1 MAEEETLEPV
11 DAELDPELDPELD
24 SEAEPEE
31 PKKAGPSPPPPCPA
45 CPSGGAP
52 AWMATFAD
60 MATLLM
66 AFFVLLLSFAEMNV
80 PKYKQIAGSMKAA
93 FGVKR
98 VVPIIS
104 IPTARSL
111 VKEEFTPAVAAPTVI
126 DRKRQRS
133 DEMTKRNVVA
143 KTEEKKADFETEQNF
158 RKLEEILAE
167 EIEQGQVTVR
177 LEDDRVIV
185 ELQSKDSSG
194 GEGEADKGNGSGGP
208 ISQETLDIAA
218 KVIEAQTDSSTE
230 IEVRKQQLASGAD
243 NSASAKDSN
252 QQAQSGAGVDGSNQN
267 VEDRLQKIRADLA
280 AEIQMGLAEVERVG
294 DRIIVRLASQ
304 GSFVSG
310 SADLQS
316 GFIGLLRQVGASLAA
331 TDGKVSVEGHTDN
344 VPVAFSER
352 FNSNWDLSAARS
364 ASVADFFINNSG
376 FEQGNMLVTGF
387 ADTKPIATN
396 NTAAG
401 RARNRRIEV
410 IVDGS

>member
-1 MAEEETLEPV
+1 MAEEALNDEEQDEP
-11 DAELDPELDPELD
+11 DC
-24 SEAEPEE
+24 
-31 PKKAGPSPPPPCPA
+31 PKCPPP
-45 CPSGGAP
+45 GAP

-80 PKYKQIAGSMKAA
+80 PKYKQIAGSLKAA

-98 VVPIIS
+98 VVPVIS

-111 VKEEFTPAVAAPTVI
+111 VIEDFTPAVAAPTVI

-133 DEMTKRNVVA
+133 EEMTLKNIVV

-158 RKLEEILAE
+158 RKLEETLAE
-167 EIEQGQVTVR
+167 EIEQGQVMVR
-177 LEDDRVIV
+177 LEDDKVIV
-185 ELQSKDSSG
+185 ELRSSQSSG
-194 GEGEADKGNGSGGP
+194 GEGAASSGQGSGGP

-218 KVIEAQTDSSTE
+218 KVIEAQSEMSTE
-230 IEVRKQQLASGAD
+230 VEVRKQQLATGSDESATAD
-243 NSASAKDSN
+243 ESEGTAGGV
-252 QQAQSGAGVDGSNQN
+252 AQRKKQDI
-267 VEDRLQKIRADLA
+267 EDRFQKVRADLA
-280 AEIQMGLAEVERVG
+280 AEIQMGLAEVELK
-294 DRIIVRLASQ
+294 DDKIIVRLASQ

-310 SADLQS
+310 SADVQP
-316 GFIGLLRQVGASLAA
+316 GFIKLLSQVGKSLAA
-331 TDGKVSVEGHTDN
+331 STGKVRIEGHTDN

-376 FEQGNMLVTGF
+376 FAQGNITVAGF
-387 ADTKPIATN
+387 ADTKPVDS
-396 NTAAG
+396 NTTSAG

>member
-1 MAEEETLEPV
+1 MAEEEVVNEV
-11 DAELDPELDPELD
+11 
-24 SEAEPEE
+24 PEE
-31 PKKAGPSPPPPCPA
+31 VPDEEPREGGGPTSDAPPPCPP
-45 CPSGGAP
+45 CKGGGAP

-98 VVPIIS
+98 VVPVIS

-111 VKEEFTPAVAAPTVI
+111 VKEEFTPAVAQPTVI

-133 DEMTKRNVVA
+133 EEMTKKNIVV
-143 KTEEKKADFETEQNF
+143 KTEEKKADFKTEQSF
-158 RKLEEILAE
+158 RKLEETLAE
-167 EIEQGQVTVR
+167 EIEQGQVVVR
-177 LEDDRVIV
+177 LEGERVIV
-185 ELQSKDSSG
+185 ELQSQQSSG
-194 GEGEADKGNGSGGP
+194 GEGSTSDGNGSGGP

-218 KVIEAQTDSSTE
+218 KVIDAQAETSTE
-230 IEVRKQQLASGAD
+230 IEVRKQQLASGSET
-243 NSASAKDSN
+243 SATDTQDRDQN
-252 QQAQSGAGVDGSNQN
+252 PSGGGESSNQN
-267 VEDRLQKIRADLA
+267 IEDRLQKIRSDLA
-280 AEIQMGLAEVERVG
+280 AEIQMGLAEVEREG

-310 SADLQS
+310 SANLQP
-316 GFIGLLRQVGASLAA
+316 GFIKLLRQVGSSLAA
-331 TDGKVSVEGHTDN
+331 SEGKVRIEGHTDN

-364 ASVADFFINNSG
+364 ATVADFFINNSG
-376 FEQGNMLVTGF
+376 FAQENMLVAGF
-387 ADTKPIATN
+387 ADTKPIAS
-396 NTAAG
+396 NTTSTG

>member
-1 MAEEETLEPV
+1 MAEEALNDEEQ
-11 DAELDPELDPELD
+11 E
-24 SEAEPEE
+24 EADC
-31 PKKAGPSPPPPCPA
+31 PKCPPP
-45 CPSGGAP
+45 GAP

-80 PKYKQIAGSMKAA
+80 PKYKQIAGSLKAA

-98 VVPIIS
+98 VVPVIS

-111 VKEEFTPAVAAPTVI
+111 VIEDFTPAVAAPTVI

-133 DEMTKRNVVA
+133 EEMTLKNIVV

-158 RKLEEILAE
+158 RKLEETLAE
-167 EIEQGQVTVR
+167 EIEQGQVMVR
-177 LEDDRVIV
+177 LEDDKVIV
-185 ELQSKDSSG
+185 ELRSSQSSG
-194 GEGEADKGNGSGGP
+194 GEGAASSGQGSGGP

-218 KVIEAQTDSSTE
+218 KVIEAQSEMSTE
-230 IEVRKQQLASGAD
+230 VEVRKQQLATGSDESATAD
-243 NSASAKDSN
+243 ESEGTAGGV
-252 QQAQSGAGVDGSNQN
+252 AQRKKQDI
-267 VEDRLQKIRADLA
+267 EDRFQKVRADLA
-280 AEIQMGLAEVERVG
+280 AEIQMGLAEVELK
-294 DRIIVRLASQ
+294 DDKIIVRLASQ

-310 SADLQS
+310 SADVQP
-316 GFIGLLRQVGASLAA
+316 GFIKLLSQVGKSLAA
-331 TDGKVSVEGHTDN
+331 STGKVRIEGHTDN

-376 FEQGNMLVTGF
+376 FAQGNITVAGF
-387 ADTKPIATN
+387 ADTKPVDS
-396 NTAAG
+396 NTTSAG

>member
-1 MAEEETLEPV
+1 MAEEEVVNEV
-11 DAELDPELDPELD
+11 
-24 SEAEPEE
+24 PEE
-31 PKKAGPSPPPPCPA
+31 VPDEEPREGGGPTSDAPAPCPPCKG
-45 CPSGGAP
+45 GGAP

-98 VVPIIS
+98 VVPVIS

-111 VKEEFTPAVAAPTVI
+111 VKEEFTPAVAQPTVI

-133 DEMTKRNVVA
+133 EEMTKKNVVV
-143 KTEEKKADFETEQNF
+143 KTQENKADFKTEQSF
-158 RKLEEILAE
+158 RKLEETLAE
-167 EIEQGQVTVR
+167 EIEQGQVVVR
-177 LEDDRVIV
+177 LEGERVVV
-185 ELQSKDSSG
+185 ELQSPQSSG
-194 GEGEADKGNGSGGP
+194 GEDSSSDGNGSGGP

-218 KVIEAQTDSSTE
+218 KVIDAQAETSTE
-230 IEVRKQQLASGAD
+230 IEVRKQQLASGSD
-243 NSASAKDSN
+243 ISATDTQDSDQN
-252 QQAQSGAGVDGSNQN
+252 RSGGDASNNQN
-267 VEDRLQKIRADLA
+267 IEDRLQKIRSDLA
-280 AEIQMGLAEVERVG
+280 AEIQMGLAEVERDG

-310 SADLQS
+310 SANLQA
-316 GFIGLLRQVGASLAA
+316 GFITLLRQVGDSLAA
-331 TDGKVSVEGHTDN
+331 SEGKVRVEGHTDN

-364 ASVADFFINNSG
+364 ATVADFFINNSG
-376 FEQGNMLVTGF
+376 FAQENMLVAGF

-396 NTAAG
+396 NTSEG

>member
-1 MAEEETLEPV
+1 MAEEEVVNEV
-11 DAELDPELDPELD
+11 
-24 SEAEPEE
+24 PEE
-31 PKKAGPSPPPPCPA
+31 VPDEEPREGGGPTSDAPAPCPPCKG
-45 CPSGGAP
+45 GGAP

-98 VVPIIS
+98 VVPVIS

-111 VKEEFTPAVAAPTVI
+111 VKEEFTPAVAQPTVI

-133 DEMTKRNVVA
+133 EEMTKKNVVV
-143 KTEEKKADFETEQNF
+143 KTQENKADFKTEQSF
-158 RKLEEILAE
+158 RKLEETLAE
-167 EIEQGQVTVR
+167 EIEQGQVVVR
-177 LEDDRVIV
+177 LEGERVVV
-185 ELQSKDSSG
+185 ELQSPQSSG
-194 GEGEADKGNGSGGP
+194 GEDSSSDGNGSGGP

-218 KVIEAQTDSSTE
+218 KVIDAQAETSTE
-230 IEVRKQQLASGAD
+230 IEVRKQQLASGSD
-243 NSASAKDSN
+243 ISATDTQDSDQN
-252 QQAQSGAGVDGSNQN
+252 RSGGGASNNQN
-267 VEDRLQKIRADLA
+267 IEDRLQKIRSDLA
-280 AEIQMGLAEVERVG
+280 AEIQMGLAEVERDG

-310 SADLQS
+310 SANLQA
-316 GFIGLLRQVGASLAA
+316 GFITLLRQVGDSLAA
-331 TDGKVSVEGHTDN
+331 SEGKVRVEGHTDN

-364 ASVADFFINNSG
+364 ATVADFFINNSG
-376 FEQGNMLVTGF
+376 FAQENMLVAGF

-396 NTAAG
+396 NTSEG

>member
-1 MAEEETLEPV
+1 MAEEEVVNEV
-11 DAELDPELDPELD
+11 
-24 SEAEPEE
+24 PEE
-31 PKKAGPSPPPPCPA
+31 VPDEEPREGGGPTSDVPPPCPP
-45 CPSGGAP
+45 CKGGGAP

-98 VVPIIS
+98 VVPVIS

-111 VKEEFTPAVAAPTVI
+111 VKEEFTPAVAQPTVI

-133 DEMTKRNVVA
+133 EEMTKKNIVV
-143 KTEEKKADFETEQNF
+143 KTEEKKADFKTEQSF
-158 RKLEEILAE
+158 RKLEETLAE
-167 EIEQGQVTVR
+167 EIEQGQVVVR
-177 LEDDRVIV
+177 LEGERVIV
-185 ELQSKDSSG
+185 ELQSQQSSG
-194 GEGEADKGNGSGGP
+194 GEGSTSDGNGSGGP

-218 KVIEAQTDSSTE
+218 KVIDAQAETSTE
-230 IEVRKQQLASGAD
+230 IEVRKQQLASGSET
-243 NSASAKDSN
+243 SATDTQDRDQN
-252 QQAQSGAGVDGSNQN
+252 PSGGGESSNQN
-267 VEDRLQKIRADLA
+267 IEDRLQKIRSDLA
-280 AEIQMGLAEVERVG
+280 AEIQMGLAEVEREG

-310 SADLQS
+310 SANLQP
-316 GFIGLLRQVGASLAA
+316 GFIKLLRQVGSSLAA
-331 TDGKVSVEGHTDN
+331 SEGKVRIEGHTDN

-364 ASVADFFINNSG
+364 ATVADFFINNSG
-376 FEQGNMLVTGF
+376 FAQENMLVAGF
-387 ADTKPIATN
+387 ADTKPIAS
-396 NTAAG
+396 NTTSTG